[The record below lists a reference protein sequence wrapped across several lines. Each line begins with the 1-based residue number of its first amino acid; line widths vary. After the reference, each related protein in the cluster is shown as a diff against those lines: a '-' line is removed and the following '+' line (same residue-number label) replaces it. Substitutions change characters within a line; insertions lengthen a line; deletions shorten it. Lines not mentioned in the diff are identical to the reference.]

1 MPPTIISPMKKVNT
15 INSDTLLA
23 AVDLGSNSFRLE
35 IGRYNSGQILRV
47 DYLKETV
54 RQGGDLDE
62 NRNLKPEAIA
72 RGLKC
77 LARFGER
84 LKGFAPEHVRAV
96 ATQTLR
102 EARNRDEFI
111 AEAKIALGFDIEV
124 ISGVEEARLIYQG
137 VSRLLPQSDE
147 RRLVLDI
154 GGRSTEFVLG
164 QNFNVHSTDSL
175 RVGSVAWSLKYFGGG
190 ELTERAFIRG
200 EVAAESFLDA
210 VAPIYQHP
218 AWDIAYGASG
228 TVGAVAEI
236 LSYGDFNNSASSNAY
251 TSNNTGQ
258 RENNQPADRIT
269 RQGLNWLRGELI
281 RAKHTDN
288 ILLLGLKDDRRAVIA
303 GGLCILMAIF
313 DLLGINELIVAKGA
327 LRHGLLYDMAAENT
341 ANITDLRDAS
351 VQRLASRFSID
362 KEHADHVS
370 AVALDFFDDIRDNSV
385 DENAQFIAL
394 RRKLYWAAQL
404 HEIGQAI
411 SHAESHRHGAY
422 ILDNAEIMGFA
433 QSELHRL
440 SLLVLAHKGKL
451 KKLDADFLDR
461 GFVAQ
466 LLCLRLAVIFCH
478 ARKMPDLK
486 EAKVSMTGQTIRLNI
501 PLHWQQKF
509 PQTCYL
515 LEEEVIAWQ
524 KTNWILV
531 VSVLT
536 NAQL

>member
-1 MPPTIISPMKKVNT
+1 MKKVNA
-15 INSDTLLA
+15 INSDTLFA

-35 IGRYNSGQILRV
+35 VGRYDSGQILRV

-54 RQGGDLDE
+54 RQGADLDE

-84 LKGFAPEHVRAV
+84 LKGFPPEHVRAV

-111 AEAKIALGFDIEV
+111 VQAQLALGYDIEV

-147 RRLVLDI
+147 RRLVLDV
-154 GGRSTEFVLG
+154 GGRSTEFILG
-164 QNFNVHSTDSL
+164 QNFDVHSTDSL
-175 RVGSVAWSLKYFGGG
+175 RVGSVTWSLKYFGNGDLN
-190 ELTERAFIRG
+190 EKAFIRG

-236 LSYGDFNNSASSNAY
+236 LSYADK
-251 TSNNTGQ
+251 NTDL
-258 RENNQPADRIT
+258 RENNQPDECIT
-269 RQGLNWLRGELI
+269 RKGLDWLRAELI

-288 ILLLGLKDDRRAVIA
+288 IVLAGLKDDRRAVIA
-303 GGLCILMAIF
+303 GGLCILLAVF
-313 DLLGINELIVAKGA
+313 NLLKIDKLMVAKGA
-327 LRHGLLYDMAAENT
+327 LRHGLLYEMATENT
-341 ANITDLRDAS
+341 SDISDLRDAS
-351 VQRLASRFSID
+351 VARLASRFSVD
-362 KEHADHVS
+362 TNQADSV
-370 AVALDFFDDIRDNSV
+370 ATVALELFDDIRDSLNI
-385 DENAQFIAL
+385 ENAQYIAL

-404 HEIGQAI
+404 HEIGHAI
-411 SHAESHRHGAY
+411 SHAEYHRHGAY
-422 ILDNAEIMGFA
+422 IIDHAEIMGFA
-433 QSELHRL
+433 QTELHRL

-451 KKLDADFLDR
+451 KKIDTDFFNLD
-461 GFVAQ
+461 FVAQ
-466 LLCLRLAVIFCH
+466 LICLRLAVIFCH
-478 ARKMPDLK
+478 ARKMPILKDLK
-486 EAKVSMTGQTIRLNI
+486 VSLEAQKIYLSMPEFWLTE
-501 PLHWQQKF
+501 F

-524 KTNWILV
+524 KTNWSFIVTV
-531 VSVLT
+531 VS
-536 NAQL
+536 ASGFRAIES